1 MQELLHNIMPNVM
14 NKLPEFYESIAETF
28 VMVGWSGAISFV
40 IGLLLGIVITVT
52 KPGNILENKMVYQ
65 ILDKT
70 VNFFRSIPFIVLL
83 ASLVPFT
90 RVVMGTAIGVQGAI
104 VPLVFGCV
112 PFFVRQI
119 ESALAEVNPGL
130 IEAAQSM
137 GSGNL
142 GIIIRVY
149 LKESIA
155 GIARATTI
163 TVISLIGLT
172 AMAGAIGAGGL
183 GDFAIR
189 FGHQRNQP
197 DVTYV
202 TVLVLVLIVSV
213 VQIIGNYIAK
223 KHTH

>member
-28 VMVGWSGAISFV
+28 AMVGWSGAISFV

-163 TVISLIGLT
+163 TVINLIGLT